1 MFSVLKK
8 YCSITTKLQLK
19 HALQFK
25 TNVTHKCKQH
35 RLLKRKR
42 TLSTSTQ
49 FTQQNTLIK

>member
-1 MFSVLKK
+1 MFSVLKI

-25 TNVTHKCKQH
+25 TDVTHKCKQH

-42 TLSTSTQ
+42 TLLTSTQ